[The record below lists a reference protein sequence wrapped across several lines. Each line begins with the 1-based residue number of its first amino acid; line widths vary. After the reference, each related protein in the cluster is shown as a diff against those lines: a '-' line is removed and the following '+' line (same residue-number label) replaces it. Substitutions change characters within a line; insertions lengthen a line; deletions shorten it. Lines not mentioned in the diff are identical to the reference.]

1 MPGGDKKGPN
11 GEGPM
16 TGRKLGLCTG
26 NSEPGFMSGQP
37 GGLGLGR
44 AAGGGRGRGRGFS
57 GGPRRGGGRGRFFN
71 QTPDTQEKK
80 K

>member
-37 GGLGLGR
+37 GGFGPGR
-44 AAGGGRGRGRGFS
+44 GVARGAGRGRGLK
-57 GGPRRGGGRGRFFN
+57 GGPRRGGGRRGFTN
-71 QTPDTQEKK
+71 QAPESRGNKK
-80 K
+80 